1 MIVKFIF
8 GIHLSSPE
16 LMLVVFLFLVA
27 GQKQSPFAGWIKGG
41 KGKLTMYQNARLR
54 KTKNLQ
60 PQGNLKCKRPRKS
73 PQEVLE

>member
-41 KGKLTMYQNARLR
+41 KGK
-54 KTKNLQ
+54 
-60 PQGNLKCKRPRKS
+60 RPRKS